1 MAHTQAGQ
9 AETPQSKMQAK
20 LAGLGI
26 PAKEIKVYGRQIMV
40 TCGSGAAARQWM
52 SVLYDL
58 ASKVRVG
65 ESLQPAKRNRG
76 TCLHPTQIKVWRVW
90 ATT

>member
-26 PAKEIKVYGRQIMV
+26 PAKEIKVYDRQIMV

-58 ASKVRVG
+58 ASKVRG
-65 ESLQPAKRNRG
+65 G
-76 TCLHPTQIKVWRVW
+76 TCLHPAQIKVWRVW
-90 ATT
+90 ATV